1 MVVVLVVVRVTIC
14 SVSVVYWRVLFGVEG
29 HQWRRDDY
37 QAPVFAKAIGYAT
50 VESTILQEDAYV
62 SSAGHQRNMER
73 S

>member
-1 MVVVLVVVRVTIC
+1 MVVVLVIVRVTFC

-29 HQWRRDDY
+29 HQCRHDDY
-37 QAPVFAKAIGYAT
+37 QAPVCAKAIGYAT

-62 SSAGHQRNMER
+62 TPVGHQRNMER